1 MKNMVKK
8 LEMYPEHILRLGLGL
23 ILVYMGLYIFFDH
36 GESFSVFA
44 TFFSFL
50 PNIALYI
57 KIFSI
62 FQVIAGVCLLA
73 GLFLRIVSFIIF
85 WEFLFGLVIGGVDLT
100 TYKDF
105 GLMTSALALFVLS
118 SKKISQIKVE

>member
-1 MKNMVKK
+1 MLKK

-23 ILVYMGLYIFFDH
+23 ILVYMGFYIFFDQS
-36 GESFSVFA
+36 ESFSIYT

-50 PNIALYI
+50 PHITIFI
-57 KIFSI
+57 KIFSV
-62 FQVIAGVCLLA
+62 FQVVAGVCLLA
-73 GLFLRIVSFIIF
+73 GLFLEIVSFIIF
-85 WEFLFGLVIGGVDLT
+85 WEFLFGLVIGGVDVS

-118 SKKISQIKVE
+118 SKKISKVNTKQI

>member
-1 MKNMVKK
+1 MKNMLKK

-23 ILVYMGLYIFFDH
+23 ILVYMGFYLFFDQ
-36 GESFSVFA
+36 GESFSVFT

-50 PNIALYI
+50 PNLALFI

-62 FQVIAGVCLLA
+62 IQVVAGVCLLA
-73 GLFLRIVSFIIF
+73 GLFLRIVSFIVF
-85 WEFLFGLVIGGVDLT
+85 WEFLFGLIISGVDVS

-105 GLMTSALALFVLS
+105 GLMTLALALFVLS
-118 SKKISQIKVE
+118 SKKIPQVKTE